1 MRAQEFIIEDT
12 MPELEYDRS
21 LNYSEE
27 RNGVTLRAWIEEAGR
42 LEISASIDGQEV
54 GSVSFINF
62 GDHLQASTAEV
73 KPEYRR
79 QGIARMM
86 YDFAEELGNDLEPS
100 HALTDPGKAFWRDRD
115 PEADIVESVDF
126 EQMQPQQIVA
136 VAQDAFAELYPDA
149 KLYGKSVVEGVGLTT
164 AKGQAGAASAFAGS
178 DTVRGAFYLTLN
190 AYAEG
195 DSMIVVIEDA
205 TAGQYK
211 GAATA
216 IILALFEAGERL
228 YQTEQRELVVND
240 NANAEAWSVI
250 ADRVGAEM
258 MESQMQEAV
267 QDRSDHSYTTA
278 YHITG
283 LENAEEIMYS
293 GLNPRDG
300 KAFLVVDEGNPKKLR
315 DELYTVYGWLD
326 AKALDKDEEF
336 TLLKVDVSGVPLAYE
351 YGWHFSTAKIPA
363 SRIQDLG
370 PDALRKYV

>member
-1 MRAQEFIIEDT
+1 MRAQEFILEEV

-27 RNGVTLRAWIEEAGR
+27 RNGITLRAWIEEAGR

-73 KPEYRR
+73 KPKYRR
-79 QGIARMM
+79 RGIARMM

-100 HALTDPGKAFWRDRD
+100 HALTDPGKEFWRNRD

-126 EQMQPQQIVA
+126 EQMQPQNIVA
-136 VAQDAFAELYPDA
+136 VAQQAFAQLYPGV

-164 AKGQAGAASAFAGS
+164 AKGQQGAASAFAGG

-205 TAGQYK
+205 TAGNYK

-216 IILALFEAGERL
+216 IIKSLFEAGERL
-228 YQTEQRELVVND
+228 YKTEQRELVIND
-240 NANAEAWSVI
+240 NANVEAWSVI

-258 MESQMQEAV
+258 MESTQLAEEQ
-267 QDRSDHSYTTA
+267 HNFTTA
-278 YHITG
+278 YHITTE
-283 LENAEEIMYS
+283 ENAGEVADR
-293 GLNPRDG
+293 GLRPSEGNVY
-300 KAFLVVDEGNPKKLR
+300 LVVNQGDSRQLKA
-315 DELYTVYGWLD
+315 ELYEVMHWMYARIKD
-326 AKALDKDEEF
+326 SDEELN
-336 TLLKVDVSGVPLAYE
+336 LLKVDIRGLPLTLKDGWYRSLVPISADRITNLGSAPLA
-351 YGWHFSTAKIPA
+351 G
-363 SRIQDLG
+363 L
-370 PDALRKYV
+370 

>member
-1 MRAQEFIIEDT
+1 MRAQEFILEET
-12 MPELEYDRS
+12 MPELEYDSS

-27 RNGVTLRAWIEEAGR
+27 RNGITLRAWIEEAGR

-54 GSVSFINF
+54 GFVSFINF
-62 GDHLQASTAEV
+62 GDHLQASTAKV

-100 HALTDPGKAFWRDRD
+100 HALTDPGKEFWRNRD

-126 EQMQPQQIVA
+126 EQMQPQNIVA
-136 VAQDAFAELYPDA
+136 VAQQAFAQLYPGV
-149 KLYGKSVVEGVGLTT
+149 KLYGRSVVEGVGLTT

-195 DSMIVVIEDA
+195 NSMIVVVEDA
-205 TAGQYK
+205 TAGNYK

-216 IILALFEAGERL
+216 VIKALFEAGERL
-228 YQTEQRELVVND
+228 YKTEQRELVIND

-258 MESQMQEAV
+258 MESTQLVEEQE
-267 QDRSDHSYTTA
+267 QYNFTTA
-278 YHITG
+278 YHITTE
-283 LENAEEIMYS
+283 ENAGEIADK
-293 GLNPRDG
+293 GLRPSDG
-300 KAFLVVDEGNPKKLR
+300 EVYLVVDQGDPKKLKA
-315 DELYTVYGWLD
+315 ELYEVAHWMYARIED
-326 AKALDKDEEF
+326 SDEDLN
-336 TLLKVDVSGVPLAYE
+336 LLKIDVSNIPLTYRQGWYRSLAPIAANRITNLGSRPLA
-351 YGWHFSTAKIPA
+351 G
-363 SRIQDLG
+363 L
-370 PDALRKYV
+370 

>member
-1 MRAQEFIIEDT
+1 MRAQEFIFEET

-42 LEISASIDGQEV
+42 LEISASVDDQEV

-62 GDHLQASTAEV
+62 GDHLQASFVEV

-79 QGIARMM
+79 RGIARMM
-86 YDFAEELGNDLEPS
+86 YDFAEELGNDLEAS
-100 HALTDPGKAFWRDRD
+100 HALTDPGKEFWRNRD

-126 EQMQPQQIVA
+126 EQMQPQNIVA
-136 VAQDAFAELYPDA
+136 VAQQAFAKLYPGV

-164 AKGQAGAASAFAGS
+164 AKGQQGAASAFAGG

-195 DSMIVVIEDA
+195 DSMIVVVEDA

-216 IILALFEAGERL
+216 IIRALFEAGERL
-228 YQTEQRELVVND
+228 YKTEQRELVIND
-240 NANAEAWSVI
+240 NANVEAWSVI

-258 MESQMQEAV
+258 MESQHLAEDQ
-267 QDRSDHSYTTA
+267 YNFTTA
-278 YHITG
+278 YHITTE
-283 LENAEEIMYS
+283 ENAGEIADR
-293 GLNPRDG
+293 GLKPSDG
-300 KAFLVVDEGNPKKLR
+300 EVYLVVDTGDQQKLR
-315 DELYTVYGWLD
+315 SELYEVAHWMYARIED
-326 AKALDKDEEF
+326 SDEDLN
-336 TLLKVDVSGVPLAYE
+336 LLKIDVSGIPLTYKQ
-351 YGWHFSTAKIPA
+351 GWYRSLTPISAN
-363 SRIQDLG
+363 RIENLG
-370 PDALRKYV
+370 SSPFAGL